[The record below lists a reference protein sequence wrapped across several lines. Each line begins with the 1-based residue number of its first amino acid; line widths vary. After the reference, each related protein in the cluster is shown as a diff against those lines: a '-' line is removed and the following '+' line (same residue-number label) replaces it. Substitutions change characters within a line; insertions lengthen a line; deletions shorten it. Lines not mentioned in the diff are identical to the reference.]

1 MHLRGQNRLTEAER
15 ILRRAL
21 TIEDKILPA
30 NDFNRG
36 SDLGE
41 LGSLVAYAGRPEEG
55 EILLLRA
62 LSFFS
67 RAPEPV
73 FSLHAVH
80 LNNLARVYFLEGR
93 KEEGLVQYRKA
104 VDMIARVQVRL
115 RYTPPDMQALVE
127 NHAAALVATGTE
139 RSAAMQQAETAL
151 QESLA
156 AAQKAQAQK

>member
-1 MHLRGQNRLTEAER
+1 MHLRGQNGLTEEER

-36 SDLGE
+36 STSGNGL
-41 LGSLVAYAGRPEEG
+41 AGRLRRRPEEG
-55 EILLLRA
+55 KILLLRA

-80 LNNLARVYFLEGR
+80 LNNLARVYFLEGAR
-93 KEEGLVQYRKA
+93 RKA
-104 VDMIARVQVRL
+104 WSNIEKRW
-115 RYTPPDMQALVE
+115 T
-127 NHAAALVATGTE
+127 
-139 RSAAMQQAETAL
+139 
-151 QESLA
+151 
-156 AAQKAQAQK
+156 